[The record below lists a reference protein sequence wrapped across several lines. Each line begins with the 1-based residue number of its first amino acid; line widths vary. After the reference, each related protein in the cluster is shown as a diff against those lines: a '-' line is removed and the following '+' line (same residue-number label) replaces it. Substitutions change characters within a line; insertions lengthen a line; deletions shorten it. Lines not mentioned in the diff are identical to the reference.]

1 MPDSQ
6 HGGRYIKIPRNS
18 SAPPTLMNARNDKGL
33 AQKRQTISVSSP
45 SGNEKQYAAAETQP
59 PSPMSN
65 DSIPAEL
72 STFSINSH
80 VQVHRQQSLVFRWL
94 DSVSVRRYIA

>member
-1 MPDSQ
+1 
-6 HGGRYIKIPRNS
+6 
-18 SAPPTLMNARNDKGL
+18 MNARNDKGL

-80 VQVHRQQSLVFRWL
+80 VAGS
-94 DSVSVRRYIA
+94 SSTIARFSMVGFGLR

>member
-18 SAPPTLMNARNDKGL
+18 SAPPTLMNAKNDKGL

-45 SGNEKQYAAAETQP
+45 SGYEKQYAAAETQP

-80 VQVHRQQSLVFRWL
+80 VAGS
-94 DSVSVRRYIA
+94 SSTIARFSMVGFGLR